1 MATKFSS
8 VREIEYYR
16 NVQRQFYT
24 KALQYFFYVIY
35 FTDFSQT
42 WSGCCK
48 SLRISNGFFPLLAA
62 QIALSFRGKL
72 QSSKTTASGALR
84 CLSR

>member
-16 NVQRQFYT
+16 NVQKQFLHKSFT
-24 KALQYFFYVIY
+24 IFFYVIY
-35 FTDFSQT
+35 FADFSQT

-48 SLRISNGFFPLLAA
+48 GLRISNGFFPLLAA

-72 QSSKTTASGALR
+72 
-84 CLSR
+84 